1 MAQSINLVPQ
11 TEKAAQTKTQLIK
24 LSTVISVVILVIVG
38 GIAGYFYYQKATL
51 QNNSAQ
57 YQAQIEESR
66 AKIQQLS
73 QIEVSARNLDTKYTT
88 LKAIFDSRFYYS
100 RLLNEL
106 NRRTPSSIVIENF
119 SIAPDSRVTLS
130 GVGVDY
136 LSISQFVERLN
147 ALLEEEDATHIDGLF
162 TDVTL
167 NSVSLDPQNG
177 SVRYFIIVSVDTTKL
192 KDGK

>member
-24 LSTVISVVILVIVG
+24 LSTVISVLILVIVG
-38 GIAGYFYYQKATL
+38 SISGYLYYQKSTL
-51 QNNSAQ
+51 ENNSAL
-57 YQAQIEESR
+57 YQTQIEESR
-66 AKIQQLS
+66 AKIEQLS

-106 NRRTPSSIVIENF
+106 NRRTPSSIAIENF

-130 GVGVDY
+130 GVGTDY

-147 ALLEEEDATHIDGLF
+147 ASLEEEDATYIDGLF

-177 SVRYFIIVSVDTTKL
+177 RVRYFIIVSVDTAKL
-192 KDGK
+192 KDVN